1 MTQNLKNVYG
11 AVHRCFFE
19 FDSVPD
25 KNKAYGIRS
34 LVLSLYFVFIVY
46 CHYQYVT
53 QEMCDEAVN
62 DSLATLKLIVNWF
75 VTNKMIK
82 NLFTALHA
90 DENIPF

>member
-1 MTQNLKNVYG
+1 MCHG

-25 KNKAYGIRS
+25 KNKANGIRS
-34 LVLSLYFVFIVY
+34 LVLSLYFVFIVC

-53 QEMCDEAVN
+53 QEMCDETVN
-62 DSLATLKLIVNWF
+62 DSLAALKLILNWF
-75 VTNKMIK
+75 VTNKRIK

-90 DENIPF
+90 DENILF